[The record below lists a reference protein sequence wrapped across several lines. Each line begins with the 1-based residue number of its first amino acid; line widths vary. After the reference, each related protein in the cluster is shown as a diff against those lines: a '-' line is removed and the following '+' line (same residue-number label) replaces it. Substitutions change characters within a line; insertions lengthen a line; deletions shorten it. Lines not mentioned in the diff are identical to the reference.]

1 MRRQCLSTREVMP
14 MDLLIL
20 LVRLATALL
29 ELAGKVL
36 KLIDARKESRDDNGE
51 PRAGPKLP
59 VI

>member
-1 MRRQCLSTREVMP
+1 

-51 PRAGPKLP
+51 PRAKPKAPRHLGK
-59 VI
+59 

>member
-1 MRRQCLSTREVMP
+1 
-14 MDLLIL
+14 MDLLIVL
-20 LVRLATALL
+20 IRLTTELV